1 MNREETLACIKVML
15 HYVDGGAVECWE
27 AGEWVPIT
35 SPDWNWVGTDYR
47 INIKKTSKKIKLEA
61 WIDHS
66 GQLGWHTADSILNEY
81 IDDRWRRVPSE
92 DKWVEVEE

>member
-1 MNREETLACIKVML
+1 MTREETLECIKVMQ
-15 HYVDGGAVECWE
+15 HYADGGEVEHWE
-27 AGEWVPIT
+27 AGEWTLT
-35 SPDWNWVGTDYR
+35 SAPNWAWILTDYR
-47 INIKKTSKKIKLEA
+47 IKPTIKKIKLEA

-81 IDDRWRRVPSE
+81 IDDRWIRVPSE